1 MLEDDFTYVIRK
13 AFKGLSLSP
22 NEAAAAAGLP
32 ENEVLAF
39 SRGKFSAA
47 TARKLAP
54 VLGLD
59 SEALATHPEFS
70 PQPLNVSGVN
80 RLVLP
85 FGDDHVNAWLIRD
98 GETAILFDTG
108 DDRSSCLAK
117 LETLGISKL
126 DAVFITH
133 AHHDHIA
140 GLPTVAPLATKN
152 YGPSISG
159 TEPVGADETFH
170 FGKLTIHTFDL
181 SGHATPS
188 LGYLIE
194 GLTQPVLVTGDA
206 LFAGSMGGCPNE
218 ARYQHALNR
227 LGAVLSPL
235 PTETR
240 ILPGHGPGST
250 LSEEQK
256 HNPFIANRFIS

>member
-32 ENEVLAF
+32 ENDVLAF
-39 SRGKFSAA
+39 SRGKFSAII
-47 TARKLAP
+47 ARKLAP

-70 PQPLNVSGVN
+70 PQPLHTAGIN
-80 RLVLP
+80 RLLLP

-98 GETAILFDTG
+98 GDTAILFDTG
-108 DDRSSCLAK
+108 DDRSSCLEK

-140 GLPTVAPLATKN
+140 GLPTLAPLTTKN
-152 YGPSISG
+152 YGPRIPG
-159 TEPVGADETFH
+159 TEPMDADETFH
-170 FGKLTIHTFDL
+170 FGNLTIHSVDL

-188 LGYLIE
+188 LGYFIE
-194 GLTQPVLVTGDA
+194 GLAEPVLVTGDA
-206 LFAGSMGGCPNE
+206 LFAGSMGGCPDE
-218 ARYQHALNR
+218 KKYQHALNR
-227 LGAVLSPL
+227 LVAVLSPL
-235 PTETR
+235 PDETV

-250 LSEEQK
+250 LGEEQK
-256 HNPFIANRFIS
+256 HNPFIANRFTF